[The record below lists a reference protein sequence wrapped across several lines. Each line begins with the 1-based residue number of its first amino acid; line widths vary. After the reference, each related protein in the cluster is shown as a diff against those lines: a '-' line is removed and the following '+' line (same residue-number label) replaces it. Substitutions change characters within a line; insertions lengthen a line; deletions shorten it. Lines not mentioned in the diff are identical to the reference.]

1 MNDRAPSTPQE
12 PSTQVE
18 TPDAHGAY
26 PRLDAPQI
34 DALTARGSRR
44 PAEVGDVLFGEGDEP
59 YDFFVVVSGKVANVA
74 DHGTPEER
82 VISVHG
88 AGRFLGE
95 LGVLTGQP
103 SFFTAVVVEAGE
115 VLDVP
120 PEALREVVAHD
131 PALGDLILRAFLL
144 RRSLLIEFGVGVRIV
159 GSCYSQDT
167 RRLRE
172 FAARNR
178 LPHRFLDLDK
188 DPGVEKL
195 LRSLAFRPEDTPIVI
210 LGGRQVLRNPSNA
223 ELAQRLGLLVPEPST
238 PLHDLVVVGA
248 GPAGL
253 AASVYAA
260 SEGMAVITLDSV
272 ATGGQA
278 GTSSR
283 IENYLGFPSGIS
295 GAELAE
301 RAVLQAEK
309 FGARMHIPATA
320 AALKQDAGHY
330 VVDVEDGPPV
340 LGRSVLIATGAR
352 YRRLPVPR
360 LEEFEPTS
368 IYYAATQQEAL
379 WCGRV
384 QVAVV
389 GGGNSAGQAT
399 LFLSNSASRVV
410 LLVRE
415 DDLGTSMSRYLVD
428 QIRRTPQVEVRT
440 HTEVRELVGDGT
452 LETLVV
458 EDNHTGKRED
468 VPARA
473 LFVFIGSTPCTWWLG
488 DEVARD
494 DSGFV
499 RTGSD
504 VERDGSYPG
513 TFLETSL
520 PGVFAA
526 GDVRSG
532 SIKRVASAVGEGAMA
547 VRLSYAHLTRG
558 EGYTVGRS

>member
-1 MNDRAPSTPQE
+1 MNDRAPSTPPE
-12 PSTQVE
+12 PSTQAE
-18 TPDAHGAY
+18 TPDAYGAY

-34 DALTARGSRR
+34 DALAARGSRR
-44 PAEVGDVLFGEGDEP
+44 TAEAGDVLFREGDEP

-115 VLDVP
+115 VLDVT

-131 PALGDLILRAFLL
+131 PALGDLILRAFLV
-144 RRSLLIEFGVGVRIV
+144 RRSVLIEVGVGVRIV

-178 LPHRFLDLDK
+178 LPHRFVDLDK
-188 DPGVEKL
+188 DAGVEKL
-195 LRSLAFRPEDTPIVI
+195 LRSLDFRPEDTPIVI
-210 LGGRQVLRNPSNA
+210 LGGHHVLRNPSNA
-223 ELAQRLGLLVPEPST
+223 ELAQRLGLLVPEPPT
-238 PLHDLVVVGA
+238 TLHDLVVVGA

-330 VVDVEDGPPV
+330 VVDVEDGRPV

-384 QVAVV
+384 PVAVV

-399 LFLSNSASRVV
+399 LFLSNTASRVT

-415 DDLGTSMSRYLVD
+415 DDLGKNMSRYLVD
-428 QIRRTPQVEVRT
+428 QIRRLPQVEVRT

-488 DEVARD
+488 DDVARD
-494 DSGFV
+494 ENGFV

-504 VERDGSYPG
+504 IERDGSYPR

-558 EGYTVGRS
+558 EGYTVGRR